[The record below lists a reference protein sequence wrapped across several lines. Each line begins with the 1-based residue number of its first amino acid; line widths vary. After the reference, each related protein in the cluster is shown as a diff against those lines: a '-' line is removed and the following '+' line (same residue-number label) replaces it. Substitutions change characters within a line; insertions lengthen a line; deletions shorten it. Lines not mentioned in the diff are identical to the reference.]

1 MPGHRLLT
9 FRVGDRFGDS
19 GLTGLVGL
27 SIEGTCARLID
38 FLMSCRVMGRNV
50 EDAMLHVAIAHSR
63 TLGASQLVVELHPTP
78 RNGPCLEFLRRSQL
92 RPVTDTE
99 FVWDTADVYPRPRWV
114 ALHDRA
120 AIATAVE
127 R

>member
-1 MPGHRLLT
+1 MQPAAPT
-9 FRVGDRFGDS
+9 RVIGGRYVVLAELGRGGMGIVWRAED
-19 GLTGLVGL
+19 
-27 SIEGTCARLID
+27 
-38 FLMSCRVMGRNV
+38 RVMGRHV

-63 TLGASQLVVELHPTP
+63 TLGASQLVAELRPTP

-99 FVWDTADVYPRPRWV
+99 FVWDTADLYPRPRWV
-114 ALHDRA
+114 ALHDRT